1 MHSDVQ
7 LCFNLYMTDNLQ
19 YKMLLYLSVFVSS
32 LYIPQA
38 MTAFYCIVVFSIH
51 L

>member
-1 MHSDVQ
+1 
-7 LCFNLYMTDNLQ
+7 MTDDLQ
-19 YKMLLYLSVFVSS
+19 YKMFLCLSVFVSS

-38 MTAFYCIVVFSIH
+38 MTALYYIVVFSIY